1 MTLDLVSIMD
11 ITKENGWK
19 MPALG
24 KTLDIASEHLGKPLR
39 EGSERNCWEQG

>member
-1 MTLDLVSIMD
+1 MTLDLVSITD
-11 ITKENGWK
+11 IMKENGWK

-24 KTLDIASEHLGKPLR
+24 KTLDIESEHLGKPLR